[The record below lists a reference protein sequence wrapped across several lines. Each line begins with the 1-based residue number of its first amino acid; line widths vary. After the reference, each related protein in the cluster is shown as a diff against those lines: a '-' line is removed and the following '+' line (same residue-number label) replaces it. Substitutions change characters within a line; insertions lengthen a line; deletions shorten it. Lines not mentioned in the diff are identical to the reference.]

1 MSAAER
7 HLNGVGEVSLEC
19 GQRARRAV
27 VRDYADK
34 RVELAAEGLS
44 GFNLARVRERAD
56 ELRRALDAPDF
67 KRRLRDGTAW
77 LAGTA

>member
-1 MSAAER
+1 MP
-7 HLNGVGEVSLEC
+7 
-19 GQRARRAV
+19 
-27 VRDYADK
+27 
-34 RVELAAEGLS
+34 VELAAEGLS